1 MFHRTFAFVALVAAA
16 FSASAQSYPTKPI
29 TMIIPYAAG
38 GPTDTVGR
46 NLGVAW
52 GRQLK
57 QTVIIENLSSAG
69 GIIAVGRVARSTPDG
84 YTLLM
89 HHIGM
94 ATMPALYRKLDFNPL
109 TDFEYIGL
117 VADVPMTL
125 IARHDFPPKDFKELI
140 PYLKANSKK
149 LTLANAGVGAASHL
163 CGLMFMSAIQTDFL
177 TVPYKGTA
185 PAMNDLLGG
194 QVDFMCDQT
203 TNTTNQIKAGKVKVY
218 GVTTKTRVAA
228 LKDIPTLDEQG
239 LKGFEVSIWHAM
251 YAPKNTPKPVM
262 DTLVSTMQA
271 ALKDPALIGT
281 LAQLGTEPVPQ
292 NQATPAFLQSHLKA
306 EIDKWGPVIRKAGVY
321 AD

>member
-1 MFHRTFAFVALVAAA
+1 MIRKLLTAAA
-16 FSASAQSYPTKPI
+16 LMAAMGVAHAQYPTKPI

-52 GRQLK
+52 GKHLK
-57 QTVIIENLSSAG
+57 QTIVVENVSSAG
-69 GIIAVGRVARSTPDG
+69 GIIALGRVARATPDG

-94 ATMPALYRKLDFNPL
+94 ATMPTLYRKLDVNPL

-125 IARHDFPPKDFKELI
+125 IARQNFPANNLKEFLA
-140 PYLKANSKK
+140 YAKANNKK
-149 LTLANAGVGAASHL
+149 MTLANAGVGAASHL
-163 CGLMFMSAIQTDFL
+163 CGLMFMTAIQTEFL

-185 PAMNDLLGG
+185 PAMTDLLGG

-203 TNTTNQIKAGKVKVY
+203 TNTTQQIRGGKVKVY
-218 GVTTKTRVAA
+218 GVTTRQRIAA
-228 LKDIPTLDEQG
+228 LKDVPTLDEQG
-239 LKGFEVSIWHAM
+239 MKGFEVGIWHAM
-251 YAPKNTPKPVM
+251 YAPKKTPKPVM
-262 DTLVSTMQA
+262 DTLVTTMQA
-271 ALKDPALIGT
+271 ALKDPDLIAN
-281 LAQLGTEPVPQ
+281 LAKLGTEPVPQ
-292 NQATPAFLQSHLKA
+292 NQATPAFLEKHLKA
-306 EIDKWGPVIRKAGVY
+306 EIAKWAPVIKKAGQY